1 MVVRFGIFAKEAIIC
16 GDLKKAKLQT
26 PDCCKIRFFHIKHFV
41 VKNLN
46 LQQSFLVLKKA
57 INCKS
62 KKASNVKQTKLIVE
76 SIIS

>member
-26 PDCCKIRFFHIKHFV
+26 PDCCKIRFFHIKQFV

-46 LQQSFLVLKKA
+46 LQQSFLVFKKQLTASLKKPQM
-57 INCKS
+57 
-62 KKASNVKQTKLIVE
+62 SNRQ
-76 SIIS
+76 S